1 MEGDRCF
8 RPATGCE
15 EPSLVAPVTV
25 YGREEGTT
33 VIGGAVYRGS
43 EQPALVGGYVFAD
56 FGSRRFWLI
65 DAASDGPTE
74 PVVALEDGPNIASFG
89 EDEAG
94 ELYATGLT
102 TGEVFKV
109 RAVSR

>member
-1 MEGDRCF
+1 M
-8 RPATGCE
+8 P
-15 EPSLVAPVTV
+15 PVTE
-25 YGREEGTT
+25 YGRDEGTT
-33 VIGGAVYRGS
+33 VIGGPVYRGS

-74 PVVALEDGPNIASFG
+74 PVLALENGPNVASFG

-94 ELYATGLT
+94 EIYATALA
-102 TGEVFKV
+102 TGEVLKV